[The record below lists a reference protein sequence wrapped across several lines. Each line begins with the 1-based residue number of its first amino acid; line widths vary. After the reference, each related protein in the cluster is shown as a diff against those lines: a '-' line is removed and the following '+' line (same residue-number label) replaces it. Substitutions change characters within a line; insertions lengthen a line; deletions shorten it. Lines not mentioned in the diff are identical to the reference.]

1 MKLDGQVAVI
11 TGAGRGIGRAIAL
24 AYAREGA
31 RLALAARSEP
41 ELDETVAAVSEL
53 GAEAIAVRTDVTSQI
68 GTERLARRTV
78 ERFGRIDV
86 LVNNAGISGPVGPLQ
101 DNDIAEWVDTINVN
115 LTGTFLVCR
124 AVVPVMIGQG
134 GGKIINLSGAG
145 VANAWSNM
153 SAYCSSK
160 AAVVRL
166 TEVLAQELEGKGI
179 TVNALG
185 PGSVH
190 TSMWEKMT
198 EQAADAGAEFI
209 HELGQRVLSGGGAS
223 IDDCA
228 ELAVWLASEESGN
241 LTGRIISA
249 TADDFRS
256 MSPLIPEIM
265 EGDGYTLRVMK
276 PGYALAQPESG
287 NEANQGIVRDGSPS
301 PHAEFQTASE
311 LLRQARIAYYDKA
324 DDKACARFLWE
335 ATFSSFRQLA
345 TQMGHPCEDRAQ
357 AERFAWFLEY
367 EHGGKVGYAQAKL
380 AFGLTMLDQA
390 EGRGLSQ
397 DPEFAWTLEEF
408 PLAIREVTR
417 IAQSLS
423 TFAKTVQS

>member
-1 MKLDGQVAVI
+1 MKLEGQVAVI

-31 RLALAARSEP
+31 RLVLAARSEA
-41 ELDETVAAVSEL
+41 ELEETAAAASEA

-68 GTERLARRTV
+68 GTGRLARRAV

-101 DNDIAEWVDTINVN
+101 SNDVAEWVDTINVN

-124 AVVPVMIGQG
+124 AVVPVMLEQG
-134 GGKIINLSGAG
+134 GGRIINLSGAG

-153 SAYCSSK
+153 SAYCASK
-160 AAVVRL
+160 AAVVRM

-198 EQAADAGAEFI
+198 EDAAQAGADFI
-209 HELGQRVLSGGGAS
+209 HELGVRVTSGGGAS

-228 ELAVWLASEESGN
+228 ELAVWLASEESSG

-249 TADDFRS
+249 AADDFRS
-256 MSPLIPEIM
+256 LSPRIDEIM
-265 EGDGYTLRVMK
+265 AGDAYTLRVVK
-276 PGYALAQPESG
+276 S
-287 NEANQGIVRDGSPS
+287 
-301 PHAEFQTASE
+301 
-311 LLRQARIAYYDKA
+311 
-324 DDKACARFLWE
+324 
-335 ATFSSFRQLA
+335 
-345 TQMGHPCEDRAQ
+345 
-357 AERFAWFLEY
+357 
-367 EHGGKVGYAQAKL
+367 
-380 AFGLTMLDQA
+380 
-390 EGRGLSQ
+390 
-397 DPEFAWTLEEF
+397 
-408 PLAIREVTR
+408 
-417 IAQSLS
+417 
-423 TFAKTVQS
+423 

>member
-1 MKLDGQVAVI
+1 MKLDGQVAVV
-11 TGAGRGIGRAIAL
+11 TGAGRGIGRAIAM

-41 ELDETVAAVSEL
+41 ELEETVAAVSEL
-53 GAEAIAVRTDVTSQI
+53 DAEAIAVRTDVTSQI
-68 GTERLARRTV
+68 GTERLARRVV
-78 ERFGRIDV
+78 ERFGRIDL

-101 DNDIAEWVDTINVN
+101 DNDITEWVDTINVN

-124 AVVPVMIGQG
+124 AIVPVMLEQG

-228 ELAVWLASEESGN
+228 ELAVWLASGESGN

-249 TADDFRS
+249 AADDFRG

-265 EGDGYTLRVMK
+265 EGDAYTLRVMK
-276 PGYALAQPESG
+276 PS
-287 NEANQGIVRDGSPS
+287 
-301 PHAEFQTASE
+301 
-311 LLRQARIAYYDKA
+311 
-324 DDKACARFLWE
+324 
-335 ATFSSFRQLA
+335 
-345 TQMGHPCEDRAQ
+345 
-357 AERFAWFLEY
+357 
-367 EHGGKVGYAQAKL
+367 
-380 AFGLTMLDQA
+380 
-390 EGRGLSQ
+390 
-397 DPEFAWTLEEF
+397 
-408 PLAIREVTR
+408 
-417 IAQSLS
+417 
-423 TFAKTVQS
+423 

>member
-31 RLALAARSEP
+31 RLALAARSES
-41 ELDETVAAVSEL
+41 ELDETASAVTEL
-53 GAEAIAVRTDVTSQI
+53 GGEAIAIRTDVTSQTA
-68 GTERLARRTV
+68 TERLARRIV
-78 ERFGRIDV
+78 QRFGRIDV

-101 DNDIAEWVDTINVN
+101 ENDIAQWVDTINVN

-190 TSMWEKMT
+190 TTMWDKMT
-198 EQAADAGAEFI
+198 EDAAQAGAEFI
-209 HELGQRVLSGGGAS
+209 HELGLRVTSGGGAS
-223 IDDCA
+223 IDECA
-228 ELAVWLASEESGN
+228 ELAVWLASDESGG
-241 LTGRIISA
+241 LSGRIISA
-249 TADDFRS
+249 TADDFRNL
-256 MSPLIPEIM
+256 PPQIPEIM
-265 EGDGYTLRVMK
+265 EGDSYTLRVMK
-276 PGYALAQPESG
+276 PPQP
-287 NEANQGIVRDGSPS
+287 
-301 PHAEFQTASE
+301 
-311 LLRQARIAYYDKA
+311 
-324 DDKACARFLWE
+324 
-335 ATFSSFRQLA
+335 
-345 TQMGHPCEDRAQ
+345 
-357 AERFAWFLEY
+357 
-367 EHGGKVGYAQAKL
+367 
-380 AFGLTMLDQA
+380 
-390 EGRGLSQ
+390 
-397 DPEFAWTLEEF
+397 
-408 PLAIREVTR
+408 
-417 IAQSLS
+417 
-423 TFAKTVQS
+423 

>member
-41 ELDETVAAVSEL
+41 ELEQTVAAVSEQ
-53 GAEAIAVRTDVTSQI
+53 GGEAIAVPTDVTSQ
-68 GTERLARRTV
+68 GHTERLAAAAL

-86 LVNNAGISGPVGPLQ
+86 LVNNAGISGPIGPLQ
-101 DNDIAEWVDTINVN
+101 DNDVTEWVDTINVN

-124 AVVPVMIGQG
+124 AVIPAMLEQG
-134 GGKIINLSGAG
+134 RGKIINLSGAG

-160 AAVVRL
+160 AAAVRL
-166 TEVLAQELEGKGI
+166 TEVLAQELKDKGI
-179 TVNALG
+179 FVNALG

-198 EQAADAGAEFI
+198 EQAEEAGADFI

-228 ELAVWLASEESGN
+228 ELAVWLASDESGT

-249 TADDFRS
+249 AADDFRS
-256 MSPLIPEIM
+256 LSPRIDEIM
-265 EGDGYTLRVMK
+265 AGDAYTLRVVK
-276 PGYALAQPESG
+276 S
-287 NEANQGIVRDGSPS
+287 
-301 PHAEFQTASE
+301 
-311 LLRQARIAYYDKA
+311 
-324 DDKACARFLWE
+324 
-335 ATFSSFRQLA
+335 
-345 TQMGHPCEDRAQ
+345 
-357 AERFAWFLEY
+357 
-367 EHGGKVGYAQAKL
+367 
-380 AFGLTMLDQA
+380 
-390 EGRGLSQ
+390 
-397 DPEFAWTLEEF
+397 
-408 PLAIREVTR
+408 
-417 IAQSLS
+417 
-423 TFAKTVQS
+423 

>member
-1 MKLDGQVAVI
+1 MKLEGQVAVI

-31 RLALAARSEP
+31 KLALAARNEE
-41 ELDETVAAVSEL
+41 ELEQSVAAVSEI
-53 GAEAIAVRTDVTSQI
+53 GGEAVAFRTDVTSQV

-86 LVNNAGISGPVGPLQ
+86 LVNNAGTSGPIGPLQ

-124 AVVPVMIGQG
+124 AVIPVMLGQG

-153 SAYCSSK
+153 SAYCASK
-160 AAVVRL
+160 VAVVRM

-198 EQAADAGAEFI
+198 DQAADAGAEFI

-228 ELAVWLASEESGN
+228 ELAVWLASEESGS
-241 LTGRIISA
+241 LTGRVISA
-249 TADDFRS
+249 AADDFRNLG
-256 MSPLIPEIM
+256 PRVPEIM
-265 EGDGYTLRVMK
+265 EGDAYTLRVVK
-276 PGYALAQPESG
+276 
-287 NEANQGIVRDGSPS
+287 
-301 PHAEFQTASE
+301 
-311 LLRQARIAYYDKA
+311 
-324 DDKACARFLWE
+324 
-335 ATFSSFRQLA
+335 
-345 TQMGHPCEDRAQ
+345 
-357 AERFAWFLEY
+357 
-367 EHGGKVGYAQAKL
+367 
-380 AFGLTMLDQA
+380 
-390 EGRGLSQ
+390 
-397 DPEFAWTLEEF
+397 
-408 PLAIREVTR
+408 
-417 IAQSLS
+417 
-423 TFAKTVQS
+423 